1 LIWRQIEGSV
11 ITRPRD
17 ATSTPRKSTA
27 HAGPKRESAPSAR
40 ADVGAVYY
48 LTAVGEKLQMKSK
61 ATLDEH
67 FVRILSVIEGDT
79 HIDVIRG
86 WLRHYSDAQLS
97 DWLKK
102 LEIAGALK
110 LRPPDYVPAPS
121 FPDAGRKGRDY
132 EAALT
137 DTDLLR
143 IGAGTVLGE
152 ALLKANGAYVSEERL
167 KNRAPL
173 AKASSEIS
181 VLLVE
186 DDPEQ
191 AELASRRLGLA
202 GYQVRM
208 ADSQRGFLAD
218 LRDHGV
224 PDAICLDVELPD
236 GDGFELLGYIRSHPR
251 LALVPVILLTAQSE
265 PEQIRKGLVLGADGY
280 VPKPYAKSVLTDTLQ
295 RLLKHS

>member
-1 LIWRQIEGSV
+1 MIAG
-11 ITRPRD
+11 PRD
-17 ATSTPRKSTA
+17 ATFTPQIIA
-27 HAGPKRESAPSAR
+27 AAGERNSGR
-40 ADVGAVYY
+40 ASSPRTDAEKVYT
-48 LTAVGEKLQMKSK
+48 LTEVGEKLRLKSK

-86 WLRHYSDAQLS
+86 WLRHYTDAQLK

-110 LRPPDYVPAPS
+110 RRPAGFIPALN
-121 FPDAGRKGRDY
+121 FPDAGRKDRDY

-137 DTDLLR
+137 DTDQLR
-143 IGAGTVLGE
+143 IGAGTLVGE
-152 ALLKANGAYVSEERL
+152 TQLKANGAYLSEERL

-173 AKASSEIS
+173 EKPASEIS
-181 VLLVE
+181 VLVVE

-202 GYQVRM
+202 GYRVRV
-208 ADSQRGFLAD
+208 ADSQRSFLAA

-224 PDAICLDVELPD
+224 PDAFCLDVELPD
-236 GDGFELLGYIRSHPR
+236 GDGFDLLAYIRGHPR
-251 LALVPVILLTAQSE
+251 LALVPVIMVTAQSE
-265 PEQIRKGLVLGADGY
+265 PEQIRRGLVLGADGY
-280 VPKPYAKSVLTDTLQ
+280 VPKPYAKSVLTDTLR
-295 RLLKHS
+295 RLLKHA

>member
-1 LIWRQIEGSV
+1 V
-11 ITRPRD
+11 IAPPRD
-17 ATSTPRKSTA
+17 ATVTSQRIAAPGGRQSGRGAST
-27 HAGPKRESAPSAR
+27 R
-40 ADVGAVYY
+40 ADAGNVYY
-48 LTAVGEKLQMKSK
+48 LTDVGEKLRLKSK

-86 WLRHYSDAQLS
+86 WLRHYSDAQLN

-102 LEIAGALK
+102 LELAGALK
-110 LRPPDYVPAPS
+110 LRPAGYVAALS
-121 FPDAGRKGRDY
+121 FPDAARKDRDY

-137 DTDLLR
+137 DTDRLR
-143 IGAGTVLGE
+143 IGAGTVIGE
-152 ALLKANGAYVSEERL
+152 ALLKAQGAYLAEERL

-173 AKASSEIS
+173 AKQPSEIS

-191 AELASRRLGLA
+191 AELARRRLGLA
-202 GYQVRM
+202 GYQVRV
-208 ADSQRGFLAD
+208 ADSQQGFLAA

-224 PDAICLDVELPD
+224 PDAFCLDVELPD
-236 GDGFELLGYIRSHPR
+236 GNGFDLLGYIRSHPR
-251 LALVPVILLTAQSE
+251 LALVPVIMLTAQSE

-280 VPKPYAKSVLTDTLQ
+280 LPKPYAKSVLTDTLQ

>member
-1 LIWRQIEGSV
+1 MIAG
-11 ITRPRD
+11 PRD
-17 ATSTPRKSTA
+17 ATFTPQRIA
-27 HAGPKRESAPSAR
+27 AAGGRNSGR
-40 ADVGAVYY
+40 ASSPRTDAEKVYF
-48 LTAVGEKLQMKSK
+48 LTEVGEKLRLKSK

-86 WLRHYSDAQLS
+86 WLRHYTDAQLK

-110 LRPPDYVPAPS
+110 RRPAGFIPALN
-121 FPDAGRKGRDY
+121 FPDAGRKDRDY

-137 DTDLLR
+137 DTDQLR
-143 IGAGTVLGE
+143 IGAGTLVGE
-152 ALLKANGAYVSEERL
+152 TQLKANGAYLSEERL

-173 AKASSEIS
+173 EKPASEIS
-181 VLLVE
+181 VLVVE

-202 GYQVRM
+202 GYRVRV
-208 ADSQRGFLAD
+208 ADSQRSFLAA

-224 PDAICLDVELPD
+224 PDAFCLDVELPD
-236 GDGFELLGYIRSHPR
+236 GDGFDLLAYIRGHPR
-251 LALVPVILLTAQSE
+251 LALVPVIMVTAQSE
-265 PEQIRKGLVLGADGY
+265 PEQIRRGLVLGADGY
-280 VPKPYAKSVLTDTLQ
+280 VPKPYAKSVLTDTLR
-295 RLLKHS
+295 RLLKHA

>member
-1 LIWRQIEGSV
+1 MIAG
-11 ITRPRD
+11 PRD
-17 ATSTPRKSTA
+17 ATFTPQIIA
-27 HAGPKRESAPSAR
+27 AAGERNSGR
-40 ADVGAVYY
+40 ASSPRTDAEKVYT
-48 LTAVGEKLQMKSK
+48 LTEVGEKLRLKSK

-86 WLRHYSDAQLS
+86 WLRHYTDAQLK

-110 LRPPDYVPAPS
+110 RRPAGFVPALN
-121 FPDAGRKGRDY
+121 FPDAGRKDRDY

-137 DTDLLR
+137 DTDQLR
-143 IGAGTVLGE
+143 IGAGTLVGE
-152 ALLKANGAYVSEERL
+152 AQLKAQGAYLSEERL

-173 AKASSEIS
+173 AKPASEIS
-181 VLLVE
+181 VLVVE

-202 GYQVRM
+202 GYRVRV
-208 ADSQRGFLAD
+208 ADSQRSFLAA

-224 PDAICLDVELPD
+224 PDAFCLDVELPD
-236 GDGFELLGYIRSHPR
+236 GDGFDLLAYIRSHPR
-251 LALVPVILLTAQSE
+251 LALVPVIMVTAQSE
-265 PEQIRKGLVLGADGY
+265 PEQIRRGLVLGADGY
-280 VPKPYAKSVLTDTLQ
+280 VPKPYAKSVLTDTLR
-295 RLLKHS
+295 RLLKHA